1 MILAAPETPEARW
14 TAADALLLFTVVTW
28 GVNFSA
34 VKFAL
39 AEIPP
44 MAFNAVRFLAG
55 GVVLAIAAHAM
66 GRRWR
71 FERRHLPFLIGLGLF
86 GHSLYQLLFIL
97 GADATTADNS
107 ALILATVPAWVALG
121 GTLAGTERLS
131 RRGWLGVGL
140 SLVGI
145 ALIVLGGNREAEFRF
160 GGATLRG
167 DALIFAA
174 TLCWS
179 TSTLLLRL
187 AVRHYRPMTVAS
199 FCTSVGAVPLILAG
213 LPQLAALDLRQI
225 STAAWTAGVFS
236 GIFAIALGFLFWN
249 YGISRLGSAR
259 TSQYS
264 NLVPLIALATAW
276 LALGE
281 TLTLRQGG
289 GALLVIAGVVL
300 ARRHT
305 RPVAAG
311 PR

>member
-1 MILAAPETPEARW
+1 MASPVSPELRW
-14 TAADALLLFTVVTW
+14 TSADALLLVTVFTW
-28 GVNFSA
+28 GVNFSV
-34 VKFAL
+34 VKLAL
-39 AEIPP
+39 SEIPP

-55 GVVLAIAAHAM
+55 GTVLAIAAHAT

-71 FERRHLPFLIGLGLF
+71 FERRHLPFRIGLGLF

-97 GADATTADNS
+97 GADATTADNA
-107 ALILATVPAWVALG
+107 ALILATVPVWVALG
-121 GTLAGTERLS
+121 GSLAGTEKVEG
-131 RRGWLGVGL
+131 RGWLGVGL
-140 SLVGI
+140 SLAGI
-145 ALIVLGGNREAEFRF
+145 VLIVLGSDRAAEFHF

-167 DALIFAA
+167 DVLIFVA

-199 FCTSVGAVPLILAG
+199 FCTSVGAVPLVLAG
-213 LPQLAALDLRQI
+213 LPQLAALDHSQV
-225 STAAWTAGVFS
+225 SATAWAAGVFS

-276 LALGE
+276 LVLGE
-281 TLTLRQGG
+281 TLTPQQGG
-289 GALLVIAGVVL
+289 GAVLAIAGVVL